1 MLTEHAYT
9 VLNDEEKRRRLK
21 EIAAVFLR
29 LGALAFG
36 GPAAH
41 IAMMDEEVVQKK
53 KWLGREHF
61 IDLIGATNLIPGPNS
76 TELAI
81 HIGFIRGGTAGLFIA
96 GAAFIIPAMLIVL
109 TFAVLYTR
117 FDGIPEV
124 SGVLYGIKPV
134 IIAIVLHA
142 IYRLAKAIIRGWL
155 PATLTVS
162 VIALAFLG
170 AENILLL
177 AVAGLVSM
185 VAKNYGKTKNAL
197 FAAAALPIALGEA
210 DELANAAKPA
220 GIALHSVFLAFM
232 KIGSVLYGSGYF
244 LLAFLE
250 TEFVKGF
257 AVISNQQL
265 LDAVAIGQ
273 FTPGP
278 VFTTATFIGY
288 LISGF
293 PGALAATAGIF
304 LPSFLLV
311 LLLNPL
317 IPKLRKS
324 TWVAGALDGI
334 NAASLG
340 LMSVVTVK
348 LGIDS
353 LRDPLAAGLF
363 TVAFVLMSKF
373 KFNSA
378 WAILAGGVVGF
389 VYHYVMM

>member
-9 VLNDEEKRRRLK
+9 ELNDEEKRRRLK

-41 IAMMDEEVVQKK
+41 IAMMDEEIVQKK

-232 KIGSVLYGSGYF
+232 KIGSVLYGSGYV